1 MFKAILLDKDGVV
14 FDMEPVYARANVEVL
29 GRYGIGLTDEEYFL
43 HWTRNGGTLKSFL
56 NGRVEEHYDSIV
68 NERRDAISEL
78 LIKGVP
84 IIDGAEE
91 LLQRLRESYLLSLV
105 TSSHK
110 DVTDM
115 ALDLTGFRKYFDE
128 VVTVEDVYRGKPDP
142 EAFLLAAER
151 LNADPSDCVVVE
163 DAEKG
168 IVAAHRAGMKSIAV
182 YSPYTENNDFSLAN
196 VCVKDLREITFEM
209 MASM

>member
-1 MFKAILLDKDGVV
+1 MVNCVLFDKDGVI

-29 GRYGIGLTDEEYFL
+29 GRYGMGLTDEEYFL
-43 HWTRNGGTLKSFL
+43 HWTRNGGTLKGFL
-56 NGRVEEHYDSIV
+56 NGRADRDYDSIV
-68 NERRDAISEL
+68 KERREIIEGIL
-78 LIKGVP
+78 RKGVP

-91 LLQRLRESYLLSLV
+91 LLQRLRGSYLLSLV

-110 DVTDM
+110 DVTDI
-115 ALDLTGFRKYFDE
+115 ALEETGFRRYFDN
-128 VVTVEDVYRGKPDP
+128 VVTVEDVLRGKPDP

-196 VCVKDLREITFEM
+196 VCVKDLREITLEM
-209 MASM
+209 IASI